1 MKKDQIIPF
10 IIGLSIPFMIS
21 FNVMPT
27 EVKPI
32 RPITVEVQAF
42 RTIYGLETEM
52 KNYIDSKVKQGY
64 IVKSV
69 SMMDD
74 ETMSKAIVVVEKY

>member
-1 MKKDQIIPF
+1 
-10 IIGLSIPFMIS
+10 MIS

-27 EVKPI
+27 EVKPV
-32 RPITVEVQAF
+32 RPITVEVKAF